1 MNEGHLSDDRLIEIC
16 LNASTP
22 VEQAHLAIC
31 RRCEARRVEIVAILA
46 ELDDAATQDAGV
58 AFPEARLE
66 KQHASILHRVEH
78 DRPGRLVTFP
88 AQQPSAMIMTP
99 TRPRARWAAAVAAAA
114 FVGGVITG
122 QLTPTFSHGGTVFK
136 SGAPSHVVAID
147 ADQPP
152 LRPVPTTFSEDE
164 FLEQIEVAASRN
176 GPAAL
181 RPLDAMTPRAGEAR

>member
-1 MNEGHLSDDRLIEIC
+1 MNDRHLSDDRLIEIC
-16 LNASTP
+16 LNASTS

-31 RRCEARRVEIVAILA
+31 ARCEARRVEIVAILA

-78 DRPGRLVTFP
+78 DGRPGRLVAFP
-88 AQQPSAMIMTP
+88 AQQASAMIMTP
-99 TRPRARWAAAVAAAA
+99 TRPTARWAAAVAAAA
-114 FVGGVITG
+114 FVAGVITG
-122 QLTPTFSHGGTVFK
+122 QWTNTFARSGTAFE
-136 SGAPSHVVAID
+136 SGAPSHIVAGET
-147 ADQPP
+147 DQEP

-164 FLEQIEVAASRN
+164 FLEQIEMATSRN

-181 RPLDAMTPRAGEAR
+181 RPLDAMTPRAR